1 MKLFNWICNSVGGNI
16 LLIIL
21 IFLVF
26 LAISFFSTAGVLWLI
41 NWAFGLTFWSWKTS
55 LGIWLGLSLLEGI
68 FTARVKVEK

>member
-1 MKLFNWICNSVGGNI
+1 MKLFNWIVNSVGGNI

-41 NWAFGLTFWSWKTS
+41 DWAFNLTFWSWKTAV
-55 LGIWLGLSLLEGI
+55 GIWLGLSLLEGI